1 MNVNQQ
7 VPIIGREPSQQ
18 TDSSRPLIDLSAYES
33 KIRKDIANLAQGILQ
48 THACTAES
56 AFRAAED
63 FYRIKD
69 VYIRTGE
76 IPAEPEPATMT
87 AEEFL
92 AIAEARNAES
102 PGA

>member
-7 VPIIGREPSQQ
+7 VPILGRGEVSGQ
-18 TDSSRPLIDLSAYES
+18 TDSSRTLIDMSAYES

-69 VYIRTGE
+69 EYIRTGV
-76 IPAEPEPATMT
+76 IPPETTDA
-87 AEEFL
+87 
-92 AIAEARNAES
+92 
-102 PGA
+102 